1 MLNSWWKMRLSGL
14 VLSGV
19 LFLCVVSRVD
29 AKDVL
34 PVPGYDN
41 TFYMLIGDGYRGSTE
56 GQTPYDS
63 LWPTGGLKIDY
74 QMMKLE
80 EILSRLGPDGPYLRI
95 GMADALWPMD
105 VVDTSAGGDWEYKGL
120 DGLDGSTFGEE
131 DSPGQ
136 SRVGPDP
143 YFNNTIM
150 ESWAQLDMPG
160 ILFIQSLGGQN
171 WKSVDDSLA
180 DPGNLTAFLEQYPEA
195 VQRYDDGK
203 ISVSDNADGVHSPI
217 DYVEGLYMDPH
228 IPGHDRGR
236 QY

>member
-1 MLNSWWKMRLSGL
+1 MRLSRF

-19 LFLCVVSRVD
+19 LILGGVGRIE

-34 PVPGYDN
+34 PVPCYDN
-41 TFYMLIGDGYRGSTE
+41 TFYMLIGDGYRGSTD

-63 LWPTGGLKIDY
+63 LWPTGGLNIDY
-74 QMMKLE
+74 QMTKLR